1 MQYSSPIDR
10 REPLHLP
17 PLALALVLSLGA
29 AMRRR
34 SRAGGEPAK
43 AQRRK
48 TVARKSRITPKALH
62 PRGSSAARKET
73 KIARLTRERDEALEQ
88 QAAASKVL
96 RVISSSPT
104 DLQPVFEAMLDN
116 AVRICDA
123 NGSVGICRW
132 DGDALHHVVHRQ
144 ARPTFAEVMKRTPIY
159 PDPKTNVGRML
170 VTKTVVHVPDLAA
183 QPAYTE
189 QREPG
194 IVAAVETGRAR
205 TFLAVPMLKENELI
219 GAILLAREEVR
230 PFTDK
235 QIGLVQN
242 FAAQAVIAIENAR
255 LLNELR
261 ESLQQQTATAD
272 VLKVISRSTF
282 DLQTVFGT
290 LVELAAKLCQANFA
304 MIFRR
309 DEEIYRLAANH
320 GFTPE
325 YRDWVEPQSITI
337 GRGTLVGRT
346 AIEGRTIQIADA
358 LADPEYTWSESIS
371 RGGFRTMLGVPLLR
385 DGQHIGVIA
394 LCRSAVEPFTDKQIE
409 LVETFADQAVIAIE
423 NVRLFEEVQAR
434 TRDLS
439 ESLQQQTATADVLK
453 VISRS
458 TFDLQTVLQTLV
470 EFSGSILRC
479 RQGEHYSRE
488 RWGLL
493 CRRGLRLFPR
503 VSGLYKTYS
512 N

>member
-1 MQYSSPIDR
+1 
-10 REPLHLP
+10 
-17 PLALALVLSLGA
+17 
-29 AMRRR
+29 MRRR

-194 IVAAVETGRAR
+194 IVAAAEIGRAR

-219 GAILLAREEVR
+219 DAILLAREEVR

-242 FAAQAVIAIENAR
+242 FAAQA
-255 LLNELR
+255 
-261 ESLQQQTATAD
+261 S
-272 VLKVISRSTF
+272 SPS
-282 DLQTVFGT
+282 
-290 LVELAAKLCQANFA
+290 
-304 MIFRR
+304 
-309 DEEIYRLAANH
+309 
-320 GFTPE
+320 
-325 YRDWVEPQSITI
+325 
-337 GRGTLVGRT
+337 
-346 AIEGRTIQIADA
+346 
-358 LADPEYTWSESIS
+358 
-371 RGGFRTMLGVPLLR
+371 
-385 DGQHIGVIA
+385 
-394 LCRSAVEPFTDKQIE
+394 
-409 LVETFADQAVIAIE
+409 
-423 NVRLFEEVQAR
+423 R
-434 TRDLS
+434 TRGCS
-439 ESLQQQTATADVLK
+439 TSCVSVLT
-453 VISRS
+453 I
-458 TFDLQTVLQTLV
+458 
-470 EFSGSILRC
+470 
-479 RQGEHYSRE
+479 
-488 RWGLL
+488 
-493 CRRGLRLFPR
+493 
-503 VSGLYKTYS
+503 
-512 N
+512 

>member
-1 MQYSSPIDR
+1 
-10 REPLHLP
+10 
-17 PLALALVLSLGA
+17 
-29 AMRRR
+29 MRRR

-62 PRGSSAARKET
+62 PRGSSAARKAT

-132 DGDALHHVVHRQ
+132 DGDALHHVVHWQ

-194 IVAAVETGRAR
+194 IVAAVEIGRAR

-235 QIGLVQN
+235 QIELVQN

-255 LLNELR
+255 LLAELR
-261 ESLQQQTATAD
+261 RRTD
-272 VLKVISRSTF
+272 RSCVVRKSSSDF
-282 DLQTVFGT
+282 VSSS
-290 LVELAAKLCQANFA
+290 V
-304 MIFRR
+304 
-309 DEEIYRLAANH
+309 
-320 GFTPE
+320 
-325 YRDWVEPQSITI
+325 
-337 GRGTLVGRT
+337 
-346 AIEGRTIQIADA
+346 
-358 LADPEYTWSESIS
+358 
-371 RGGFRTMLGVPLLR
+371 
-385 DGQHIGVIA
+385 
-394 LCRSAVEPFTDKQIE
+394 RS
-409 LVETFADQAVIAIE
+409 
-423 NVRLFEEVQAR
+423 VR
-434 TRDLS
+434 S
-439 ESLQQQTATADVLK
+439 
-453 VISRS
+453 
-458 TFDLQTVLQTLV
+458 
-470 EFSGSILRC
+470 
-479 RQGEHYSRE
+479 
-488 RWGLL
+488 
-493 CRRGLRLFPR
+493 
-503 VSGLYKTYS
+503 
-512 N
+512 